1 LQSLNITIPYKEKV
15 FNLCSEISPVA
26 SKLKAINTLKLNSER
41 EWSATNTDVEGFIYP
56 LKKLNLTKKQ
66 SIVLGSGGAA
76 RSVIQGLINL
86 KISKISVVSRNKSSL
101 DELIKNFENP
111 VIQNMWNIVH
121 EFNISLEI
129 IYDLFDGIESDI
141 KQNVKID
148 TRKDLLIY
156 CYRVAG
162 TVGLMMAKILK
173 VSKKQSLKSAI
184 DLGIAMQLTN
194 ISRDVIED
202 SKKNRSYINGSF
214 EEINSTIKLAD
225 TFYKNSFYSIREI
238 PLSFRFSILVARR
251 IYRKIGYKILKK
263 KTFENYSKSGKIYV
277 SNFEKVL
284 ETILSIYDLIILSL
298 LNKNDDQI
306 EHDHLL
312 INKEINLDE
321 RI

>member
-1 LQSLNITIPYKEKV
+1 MSSKNYLSIYAKSFNWAGFFLPKRTYKNCSYLYDFCRVVDNIADDED
-15 FNLCSEISPVA
+15 EIE
-26 SKLKAINTLKLNSER
+26 I
-41 EWSATNTDVEGFIYP
+41 
-56 LKKLNLTKKQ
+56 KKIKFQKFVSDFKQ
-66 SIVLGSGGAA
+66 
-76 RSVIQGLINL
+76 
-86 KISKISVVSRNKSSL
+86 
-101 DELIKNFENP
+101 KNFENP
-111 VIQNMWNIVH
+111 VIQNMWNIIH

-202 SKKNRSYINGSF
+202 SKKNRSYINGNF
-214 EEINSTIKLAD
+214 EEINSTIELAD